1 MPASLACCT
10 PAALE
15 SCAAR
20 SIVSVAGSCPSPA
33 TLALYALV
41 HRSGSLQHPEVQ
53 RCIACWSGTW
63 CPGIII
69 GVAGHQIGVPEPLFR
84 SITDEEVNS
93 LRQRFIGSQAE
104 RAAAA
109 AAALA
114 GASLGGKVQL
124 NVSVPDCIAAQD
136 FVHCCVSL
144 MAQEAFTV
152 LLG

>member
-1 MPASLACCT
+1 MPSYIDQEVYSIQRFS
-10 PAALE
+10 AA
-15 SCAAR
+15 
-20 SIVSVAGSCPSPA
+20 SPA
-33 TLALYALV
+33 GLGL
-41 HRSGSLQHPEVQ
+41 GVQ
-53 RCIACWSGTW
+53 E
-63 CPGIII
+63 III

-114 GASLGGKVQL
+114 GASLVGKVQL
-124 NVSVPDCIAAQD
+124 NVLVPDCIAAQD